1 MAVQDL
7 LSQDEIDALLHG
19 VDDGLVETEVEATP
33 GSVKSYDLTS
43 QDRIVR
49 GRMPTLEMI
58 NERFARYTRISM
70 FNLLRRSADVAV
82 GGVQVMKFG
91 EYVHSLYVPTSL
103 NLVKMKPLRGTALF
117 ILDAKLVFKLVDNF
131 FGGDGRH
138 AKIEGREFTPTELR
152 VVRMVLEQAFV
163 DLKEAWQAVL
173 EMNFEYVNSEVNPA
187 MANIVSPSEVVV
199 VSTFHI
205 ELDGGGG
212 DLHITMPYS
221 MIEPIREM
229 LDAGFQSD
237 RRPGRALDQ
246 GPARGRA
253 GRPGTARRHRGPPP
267 AQAARHPAHAAG
279 RRDPGGDA
287 GTHGDAR
294 QRRAR
299 LQGQAGRPQGQ
310 PGATDSRSGRA
321 LALIASPEKTN
332 HGRRRKSDHRGT
344 GTGRRVGGGAGRG
357 GRRQP
362 GRHRCA
368 DGPGRRDPVAE
379 PSTPRAPMEE
389 FGASPKAPT
398 ISGLEGPNLDV
409 ILDIP
414 VTISMEVGHTDISIR
429 NLLQLNQGSVI
440 ELDRLAG
447 EPLDVLVNGTLIAH
461 GEVVVVNESSASA

>member
-19 VDDGLVETEVEATP
+19 VDDGLVQTDNAAEP

-70 FNLLRRSADVAV
+70 FNMLRRSADVAV

-103 NLVKMKPLRGTALF
+103 NLVKIKPLRGTALF

-163 DLKEAWQAVL
+163 DLKEAWQAIMEV
-173 EMNFEYVNSEVNPA
+173 NFEYINSEVNPA
-187 MANIVSPSEVVV
+187 MANIVGPSEAIV

-212 DLHITMPYS
+212 DLHVTMPYS
-221 MIEPIREM
+221 MIEPVREM

-237 RRPGRALDQ
+237 LDDQDERWINALRQDVLDVDVPI
-246 GPARGRA
+246 GA
-253 GRPGTARRHRGPPP
+253 TVARR
-267 AQAARHPAHAAG
+267 QLKL
-279 RRDPGGDA
+279 RDIL
-287 GTHGDAR
+287 HM
-294 QRRAR
+294 
-299 LQGQAGRPQGQ
+299 Q
-310 PGATDSRSGRA
+310 PGDVIPVEMPDEMIMRA
-321 LALIASPEKTN
+321 NGVPAFKVKMGSHKGNLAL
-332 HGRRRKSDHRGT
+332 
-344 GTGRRVGGGAGRG
+344 
-357 GRRQP
+357 Q
-362 GRHRCA
+362 
-368 DGPGRRDPVAE
+368 
-379 PSTPRAPMEE
+379 
-389 FGASPKAPT
+389 
-398 ISGLEGPNLDV
+398 
-409 ILDIP
+409 
-414 VTISMEVGHTDISIR
+414 
-429 NLLQLNQGSVI
+429 VI
-440 ELDRLAG
+440 EPIERR
-447 EPLDVLVNGTLIAH
+447 
-461 GEVVVVNESSASA
+461 

>member
-19 VDDGLVETEVEATP
+19 VDDGQVQAETAAEP

-103 NLVKMKPLRGTALF
+103 NLVKIKPLRGTALF

-152 VVRMVLEQAFV
+152 VVRMVLEQAFI
-163 DLKEAWQAVL
+163 DLKEAWQAIMEV
-173 EMNFEYVNSEVNPA
+173 NFEYINSEVNPA
-187 MANIVSPSEVVV
+187 MANIVGPSEAIV

-212 DLHITMPYS
+212 DLHVTMPYS
-221 MIEPIREM
+221 MIEPVREM

-237 RRPGRALDQ
+237 LDDQDERWSKALREDVLDVSV
-246 GPARGRA
+246 PLSA
-253 GRPGTARRHRGPPP
+253 TVARRQLRLRDILHMQPGDVIPVELEDELVMRANGVPSFKVKLGSHKGNLALQVVEPI
-267 AQAARHPAHAAG
+267 G
-279 RRDPGGDA
+279 RR
-287 GTHGDAR
+287 
-294 QRRAR
+294 
-299 LQGQAGRPQGQ
+299 
-310 PGATDSRSGRA
+310 
-321 LALIASPEKTN
+321 
-332 HGRRRKSDHRGT
+332 
-344 GTGRRVGGGAGRG
+344 
-357 GRRQP
+357 
-362 GRHRCA
+362 
-368 DGPGRRDPVAE
+368 
-379 PSTPRAPMEE
+379 
-389 FGASPKAPT
+389 
-398 ISGLEGPNLDV
+398 
-409 ILDIP
+409 
-414 VTISMEVGHTDISIR
+414 
-429 NLLQLNQGSVI
+429 
-440 ELDRLAG
+440 
-447 EPLDVLVNGTLIAH
+447 
-461 GEVVVVNESSASA
+461 

>member
-19 VDDGLVETEVEATP
+19 VDDGLVQAETAAEP

-103 NLVKMKPLRGTALF
+103 NLVKIKPLRGTALF

-152 VVRMVLEQAFV
+152 VVRMVLEQAFI
-163 DLKEAWQAVL
+163 DLKEAWQAIMEV
-173 EMNFEYVNSEVNPA
+173 NFEYINSEVNPA
-187 MANIVSPSEVVV
+187 MANIVGPSEAIV

-212 DLHITMPYS
+212 DLHVTMPYS
-221 MIEPIREM
+221 MIEPVREM

-237 RRPGRALDQ
+237 LDDQDERWVKALREDLLDVDV
-246 GPARGRA
+246 PLSA
-253 GRPGTARRHRGPPP
+253 TVARRQLRL
-267 AQAARHPAHAAG
+267 
-279 RRDPGGDA
+279 RDIL
-287 GTHGDAR
+287 HM
-294 QRRAR
+294 
-299 LQGQAGRPQGQ
+299 Q
-310 PGATDSRSGRA
+310 PGDVIPVELPEEMIMRA
-321 LALIASPEKTN
+321 NGVPSFKVKLGSHKGNLAL
-332 HGRRRKSDHRGT
+332 
-344 GTGRRVGGGAGRG
+344 
-357 GRRQP
+357 Q
-362 GRHRCA
+362 
-368 DGPGRRDPVAE
+368 
-379 PSTPRAPMEE
+379 
-389 FGASPKAPT
+389 
-398 ISGLEGPNLDV
+398 
-409 ILDIP
+409 
-414 VTISMEVGHTDISIR
+414 
-429 NLLQLNQGSVI
+429 VI
-440 ELDRLAG
+440 EPINRR
-447 EPLDVLVNGTLIAH
+447 
-461 GEVVVVNESSASA
+461 

>member
-19 VDDGLVETEVEATP
+19 VDDGLVQTDTAADP

-70 FNLLRRSADVAV
+70 FNMLRRSADVAV

-103 NLVKMKPLRGTALF
+103 NLVKIKPLRGTALF

-163 DLKEAWQAVL
+163 DLKEAWQAIMEV
-173 EMNFEYVNSEVNPA
+173 NFEYINSEVNPA
-187 MANIVSPSEVVV
+187 MANIVGPSEAIV

-212 DLHITMPYS
+212 DLHVTMPYS
-221 MIEPIREM
+221 MIEPVREM

-237 RRPGRALDQ
+237 LDDQDERWVNALRQDVLDVDVPI
-246 GPARGRA
+246 GA
-253 GRPGTARRHRGPPP
+253 TVARR
-267 AQAARHPAHAAG
+267 QLKL
-279 RRDPGGDA
+279 RDIL
-287 GTHGDAR
+287 HM
-294 QRRAR
+294 
-299 LQGQAGRPQGQ
+299 Q
-310 PGATDSRSGRA
+310 PGDVIPVEMPEDMIMRA
-321 LALIASPEKTN
+321 NGVPAFKVKMGSHKGNLAL
-332 HGRRRKSDHRGT
+332 
-344 GTGRRVGGGAGRG
+344 
-357 GRRQP
+357 Q
-362 GRHRCA
+362 
-368 DGPGRRDPVAE
+368 
-379 PSTPRAPMEE
+379 
-389 FGASPKAPT
+389 
-398 ISGLEGPNLDV
+398 
-409 ILDIP
+409 
-414 VTISMEVGHTDISIR
+414 
-429 NLLQLNQGSVI
+429 VI
-440 ELDRLAG
+440 EPIERR
-447 EPLDVLVNGTLIAH
+447 
-461 GEVVVVNESSASA
+461 

>member
-19 VDDGLVETEVEATP
+19 VDDGLVETQTDAEP

-103 NLVKMKPLRGTALF
+103 NLVKMKPLRGTSLF

-152 VVRMVLEQAFV
+152 VVRMVLDQAFV
-163 DLKEAWQAVL
+163 DLAEAWHAV
-173 EMNFEYVNSEVNPA
+173 MDVNFEYINSEVNPA
-187 MANIVSPSEVVV
+187 LANIVSPSEVVV

-237 RRPGRALDQ
+237 VDDQDERWIKALREDILDVSVPVGATVVRRQLKLRDILHMQPGDVIPVELPEHMIMRAN
-246 GPARGRA
+246 GVPAFKAKLGSHK
-253 GRPGTARRHRGPPP
+253 GNLSLQILEPIE
-267 AQAARHPAHAAG
+267 
-279 RRDPGGDA
+279 
-287 GTHGDAR
+287 R
-294 QRRAR
+294 QR
-299 LQGQAGRPQGQ
+299 
-310 PGATDSRSGRA
+310 
-321 LALIASPEKTN
+321 
-332 HGRRRKSDHRGT
+332 
-344 GTGRRVGGGAGRG
+344 
-357 GRRQP
+357 
-362 GRHRCA
+362 
-368 DGPGRRDPVAE
+368 
-379 PSTPRAPMEE
+379 
-389 FGASPKAPT
+389 
-398 ISGLEGPNLDV
+398 
-409 ILDIP
+409 
-414 VTISMEVGHTDISIR
+414 
-429 NLLQLNQGSVI
+429 
-440 ELDRLAG
+440 
-447 EPLDVLVNGTLIAH
+447 
-461 GEVVVVNESSASA
+461 

>member
-19 VDDGLVETEVEATP
+19 VDDGLVQTDIAAEP

-70 FNLLRRSADVAV
+70 FNMLRRSADVAV

-103 NLVKMKPLRGTALF
+103 NLVKIKPLRGTALF

-163 DLKEAWQAVL
+163 DLKEAWQAIMEV
-173 EMNFEYVNSEVNPA
+173 NFEYINSEVNPA
-187 MANIVSPSEVVV
+187 MANIVGPSEAIV

-212 DLHITMPYS
+212 DLHVTMPYS
-221 MIEPIREM
+221 MIEPVREM

-237 RRPGRALDQ
+237 LDDQDERWVNALRQDVLDVDVPI
-246 GPARGRA
+246 GA
-253 GRPGTARRHRGPPP
+253 TVARRQLRL
-267 AQAARHPAHAAG
+267 
-279 RRDPGGDA
+279 RDIL
-287 GTHGDAR
+287 HM
-294 QRRAR
+294 
-299 LQGQAGRPQGQ
+299 Q
-310 PGATDSRSGRA
+310 PGDIIPVEMPEEMIMRA
-321 LALIASPEKTN
+321 NGVPAFKVKMGSHKGNLAL
-332 HGRRRKSDHRGT
+332 
-344 GTGRRVGGGAGRG
+344 
-357 GRRQP
+357 Q
-362 GRHRCA
+362 
-368 DGPGRRDPVAE
+368 
-379 PSTPRAPMEE
+379 
-389 FGASPKAPT
+389 
-398 ISGLEGPNLDV
+398 
-409 ILDIP
+409 
-414 VTISMEVGHTDISIR
+414 
-429 NLLQLNQGSVI
+429 VI
-440 ELDRLAG
+440 EPIERR
-447 EPLDVLVNGTLIAH
+447 
-461 GEVVVVNESSASA
+461 